1 MPFDKIEINTS
12 QNVLL
17 RYEPA
22 GVIERG
28 LAWLIDLIIIFSYSM
43 IILIIGIAII
53 SSSKSYGDK
62 KSTMAIIIYTI
73 LSIPILMYDFLW
85 EYFSNGQSVG
95 KKVMAIKVVKL
106 NGTQPSAGAYLL
118 RWLLRIIDFMLGPV
132 IAIFSISVTK
142 NYQRLGDLAA
152 DTTVIKLKGRTSI
165 RNTILYKAIPGY
177 EIQFR
182 QVEKLSDKDI
192 SIIKEVFDYCR
203 KNRDDKALLKLAEK
217 VRQQLGLD
225 KVDKS
230 PEEFINT
237 ILIDYSQF
245 EFKN

>member
-1 MPFDKIEINTS
+1 
-12 QNVLL
+12 
-17 RYEPA
+17 
-22 GVIERG
+22 
-28 LAWLIDLIIIFSYSM
+28 
-43 IILIIGIAII
+43 
-53 SSSKSYGDK
+53 
-62 KSTMAIIIYTI
+62 IYTI

-217 VRQQLGLD
+217 VRKQLGLD